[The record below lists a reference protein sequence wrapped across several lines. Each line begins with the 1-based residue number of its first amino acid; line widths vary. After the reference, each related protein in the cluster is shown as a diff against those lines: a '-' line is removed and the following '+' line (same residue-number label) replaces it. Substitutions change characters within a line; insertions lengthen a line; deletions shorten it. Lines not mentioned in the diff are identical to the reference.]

1 MKITWV
7 TQTWIR
13 CLTLLRALQL
23 LGSAAR
29 VSTLWRV
36 AVGLFAALCAAWA
49 LVGTGHDM
57 GPLADGQ
64 PLGGGGFT
72 DMHWVRGREKA
83 RERGRKGEG
92 EGERVREREVL
103 WNHWHAIY
111 LPILSLCATL
121 I

>member
-1 MKITWV
+1 MGHSDMDQV
-7 TQTWIR
+7 PHPPA
-13 CLTLLRALQL
+13 CLAAPGLGRTCLHTL
-23 LGSAAR
+23 AR
-29 VSTLWRV
+29 GR
-36 AVGLFAALCAAWA
+36 GALCRAVCGLGFGRDRARHGTVGGWA
-49 LVGTGHDM
+49 TSR
-57 GPLADGQ
+57 
-64 PLGGGGFT
+64 GGGFT